1 MCCYVNVNSF
11 LYKLGQS
18 WMRLTSD
25 KPNMQSK
32 KDRREYQKESHGMH
46 ACVVINASV
55 NANY

>member
-1 MCCYVNVNSF
+1 MNVNNF
-11 LYKLGQS
+11 LYKFGQN

>member
-1 MCCYVNVNSF
+1 MNDNNF
-11 LYKLGQS
+11 LYKFGQS
-18 WMRLTSD
+18 WMRLTPE

-32 KDRREYQKESHGMH
+32 KDQREYLKESHGMH

>member
-1 MCCYVNVNSF
+1 MNVNNV
-11 LYKLGQS
+11 LYKFGQS

-32 KDRREYQKESHGMH
+32 KDRREYQKESHDMH
-46 ACVVINASV
+46 ACVVINESV